1 MSFSP
6 EQIPN
11 HIFDWLETVDF
22 ENLPAEKQ
30 EEVKAWLSADEYQ
43 EMRQTLVAIKASKVN
58 STNLSGNRKARLMEH
73 FDTVY
78 PKQKTE
84 VTKIHYWQ
92 MAAGFLLLLCGG
104 LLFQKWQ
111 VSPEKSPVMAA
122 IRDTVFLVKNSAPEM
137 VRVHD
142 TVYLSVPSGEKTAT
156 VQTVAGRKTYNSP
169 IRISTRSNSYAAVSD
184 NRLVLPVET
193 MESSRNDP
201 KGNSMK
207 DDSLLRKY
215 SFVSM

>member
-22 ENLPAEKQ
+22 ENLSAEKQ

-43 EMRQTLVAIKASKVN
+43 EMRQTLVAIKASMVN
-58 STNLSGNRKARLMEH
+58 SANLTVSRMARLMEH

-78 PKQKTE
+78 PNKKTT

-122 IRDTVFLVKNSAPEM
+122 IRDTVFLVKNPAPEM

-142 TVYLSVPSGEKTAT
+142 TVYLSVPSGEKTAS
-156 VQTVAGRKTYNSP
+156 VQTVAKTKNPDSFNRNSTP
-169 IRISTRSNSYAAVSD
+169 SSAYAAVSD
-184 NRLVLPVET
+184 TRLVLPVET

>member
-43 EMRQTLVAIKASKVN
+43 EMRQTLVAIRASKVN

-78 PKQKTE
+78 PKQKTA
-84 VTKIHYWQ
+84 VTGILFWQ

-122 IRDTVFLVKNSAPEM
+122 IRDTVFMVKNSAPEM

-142 TVYLSVPSGEKTAT
+142 TVYLSVPSGEKAASAH
-156 VQTVAGRKTYNSP
+156 TVARTKRPDSFNRNSTP
-169 IRISTRSNSYAAVSD
+169 SPTYAAVSD
-184 NRLVLPVET
+184 TRLVLPVET

>member
-1 MSFSP
+1 
-6 EQIPN
+6 
-11 HIFDWLETVDF
+11 
-22 ENLPAEKQ
+22 
-30 EEVKAWLSADEYQ
+30 
-43 EMRQTLVAIKASKVN
+43 VN
-58 STNLSGNRKARLMEH
+58 TTNLSGNRKARLMEH

-78 PKQKTE
+78 PKQKTA

-122 IRDTVFLVKNSAPEM
+122 IRDTVYLVKNSAPEM

-142 TVYLSVPSGEKTAT
+142 TVYLSVPSAQKTAT

>member
-22 ENLPAEKQ
+22 ENLSAEKQ

-43 EMRQTLVAIKASKVN
+43 EMRHTLVAIKASKVN
-58 STNLSGNRKARLMEH
+58 SANLTGSRKARLMEH

-78 PKQKTE
+78 PNKKTA
-84 VTKIHYWQ
+84 VTKIHFWQ

-122 IRDTVFLVKNSAPEM
+122 IRDTVYLVKNAAPEM

-142 TVYLSVPSGEKTAT
+142 TVYLAVPSAEKTAS
-156 VQTVAGRKTYNSP
+156 VQTVVRTKNPNSFNRNTTP
-169 IRISTRSNSYAAVSD
+169 SSAYTAVAD
-184 NRLVLPVET
+184 TRLVLPVESV
-193 MESSRNDP
+193 ESSRNDP

>member
-6 EQIPN
+6 EHIPN

-58 STNLSGNRKARLMEH
+58 SANLTGSRKARLMEH

-78 PKQKTE
+78 PNKKTT

-122 IRDTVFLVKNSAPEM
+122 IRDTVFLVKNAAPEM

-142 TVYLSVPSGEKTAT
+142 TVYLSVPSVKKTAS
-156 VQTVAGRKTYNSP
+156 VQTVAGRKTNDSP
-169 IRISTRSNSYAAVSD
+169 NRNTTPSSAYAAVSD
-184 NRLVLPVET
+184 TRLVLPVESV
-193 MESSRNDP
+193 ESSRNDP

>member
-73 FDTVY
+73 FDTVH
-78 PKQKTE
+78 PKRKTP
-84 VTKIHYWQ
+84 VTRTLYWQ

-111 VSPEKSPVMAA
+111 VSQEKSPVMAA
-122 IRDTVFLVKNSAPEM
+122 IRDTVFLVKNAAPEM

-142 TVYLSVPSGEKTAT
+142 TVYLSVPSAEKTAS
-156 VQTVAGRKTYNSP
+156 VQTVAGRKIQDSFNRNTTPS
-169 IRISTRSNSYAAVSD
+169 SAYAAVSD
-184 NRLVLPVET
+184 TRLVLPVET

>member
-6 EQIPN
+6 EHIPN

-30 EEVKAWLSADEYQ
+30 EEVKTWLSADEYQ
-43 EMRQTLVAIKASKVN
+43 EMRLTLVVIKASKVN
-58 STNLSGNRKARLMEH
+58 SANLTGSRKARLMEH

-78 PKQKTE
+78 PNKKTA

-92 MAAGFLLLLCGG
+92 MAAGFLLLLCVG

-122 IRDTVFLVKNSAPEM
+122 IRDTVYLVKNAAPEM

-142 TVYLSVPSGEKTAT
+142 TVYLAVPSAEKTAS
-156 VQTVAGRKTYNSP
+156 VQTVVRTKNPNSFNRNTTP
-169 IRISTRSNSYAAVSD
+169 SSAYTAVAD
-184 NRLVLPVET
+184 TRLVLPVESV
-193 MESSRNDP
+193 ESSRNDP